1 MDASLVL
8 LITRIPIE
16 VYLGNCVESN
26 QGLERGELT

>member
-16 VYLGNCVESN
+16 VYYK
-26 QGLERGELT
+26 GLVLKVIKALKEVS